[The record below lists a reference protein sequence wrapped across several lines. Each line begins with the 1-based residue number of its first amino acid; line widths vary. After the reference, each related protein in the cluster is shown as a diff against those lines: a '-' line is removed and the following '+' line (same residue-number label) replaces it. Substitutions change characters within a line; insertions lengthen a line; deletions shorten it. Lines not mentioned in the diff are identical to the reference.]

1 MPAGNALIEDIDNW
15 SRGPE
20 YLAFWWLGQA
30 SIIVKLAGKIIYI
43 DPYLSPEAQRLTP
56 PLLTPEQ
63 VTNADLV
70 LCSHDHGDHID
81 PGALPGIAAA
91 SPQATFIVPQTAVE
105 RVAFLGIPAQR
116 IKGINNTQT
125 FNAGPLTVT
134 AVKAKHEFFDQTS
147 DENYPY
153 LGYVICVEKTCLY
166 HSGDTLTYDGL
177 LSNLS
182 DYDLNVVFVPINGRD
197 AQRYRTGCLGN
208 MTYQEAV
215 DLVGELTP
223 RLAVPMHYD
232 MFASNS
238 EDPKRFLEY
247 LNVKYPNIN
256 AWVGSPGQRVEV
268 AIS

>member
-1 MPAGNALIEDIDNW
+1 MPTGNALIEEVDNW

-30 SIIVKLAGKIIYI
+30 SVIVKLAGKIIYI
-43 DPYLSPEAQRLTP
+43 DPYLSPEAGRLTP
-56 PLLTPEQ
+56 PLLRPDQ

-81 PGALPGIAAA
+81 PGSLPGIAAA
-91 SPQATFIVPQTAVE
+91 SPQTIFVVPEPTVQ
-105 RVAFLGIPAQR
+105 RVVALGIDIPR
-116 IKGINNTQT
+116 IQGMNDAQT
-125 FNAGPLTVT
+125 FNAAPLSVT
-134 AVKAKHEFFDQTS
+134 AIKAKHEFFDRTP
-147 DENYPY
+147 EGNYQY
-153 LGYVICVEKTCLY
+153 LGYVLSAGNTYLY

-177 LSNLS
+177 LGSLGN
-182 DYDLNVVFVPINGRD
+182 YDLSVAFVPINGRD
-197 AQRYRTGCLGN
+197 AQRYQAGCLGN

-215 DLVGELTP
+215 DLVGELAP

-232 MFASNS
+232 MFANNS
-238 EDPKRFLEY
+238 EDPGRFLEY
-247 LNVKYPNIN
+247 LNAKYPKVN